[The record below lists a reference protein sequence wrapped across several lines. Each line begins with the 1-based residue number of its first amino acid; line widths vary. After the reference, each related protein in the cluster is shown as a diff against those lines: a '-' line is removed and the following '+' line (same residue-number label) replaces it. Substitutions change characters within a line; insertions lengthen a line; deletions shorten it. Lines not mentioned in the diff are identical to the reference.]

1 MSLNNSF
8 SNRTIHSWAAGM
20 VQGPRI
26 DTARTSP
33 GFNLALHKQTTMK
46 QEKSSRIID
55 NNEHQG
61 EFVSKQQQQ

>member
-33 GFNLALHKQTTMK
+33 GFNLALHKQTMK